1 MIFYSVVLTFL
12 PNFVIPELYQ
22 QQFFPHWWV
31 SWLHGCMG
39 HRLSWHSLNLMSPG
53 FPDKKT
59 SELRA
64 KAVQS
69 FPWFS
74 HTKWL
79 ENCNI
84 KNGITASCG
93 MSARVGVSSFI
104 HVTTYMIMTTT
115 LSEEFFVL
123 WYSEVHITDI
133 KYYYT
138 SLKISQAHATCLS
151 SCTRMLVSKK
161 KNNFYPSFWS
171 SRSIIDLMQIW
182 RPLISISWI
191 SSTKEMNPGMGR
203 LTTIYLSLIFR
214 FFKCLPF
221 HECAGLKFG
230 CITNFYTLFLI
241 MGFISLVDE
250 IQFMPISSLF
260 WITDW
265 VIDQFNVI

>member
-1 MIFYSVVLTFL
+1 
-12 PNFVIPELYQ
+12 
-22 QQFFPHWWV
+22 
-31 SWLHGCMG
+31 
-39 HRLSWHSLNLMSPG
+39 MSPG

-59 SELRA
+59 SEFRA

-84 KNGITASCG
+84 KSGITASCG
-93 MSARVGVSSFI
+93 MSACVGVSSFI

-151 SCTRMLVSKK
+151 RQSSCTRMLVSKK

-182 RPLISISWI
+182 RPLISINWI
-191 SSTKEMNPGMGR
+191 SSTKEMNPGMVDW
-203 LTTIYLSLIFR
+203 LPYI
-214 FFKCLPF
+214 CLLFSGFSNVYHFTCVWPT
-221 HECAGLKFG
+221 GLKLG
-230 CITNFYTLFLI
+230 CYC
-241 MGFISLVDE
+241 
-250 IQFMPISSLF
+250 
-260 WITDW
+260 
-265 VIDQFNVI
+265 